1 MTLWIILSGHGLMA
15 ILASVS
21 RMSTYLMVHTQITT
35 LKGGTGVDETGL
47 DETSS
52 RRNRSIDETGTHC

>member
-1 MTLWIILSGHGLMA
+1 
-15 ILASVS
+15 
-21 RMSTYLMVHTQITT
+21 MVHTQITT

>member
-1 MTLWIILSGHGLMA
+1 MAKLMMILWIILSGHGLMV

-21 RMSTYLMVHTQITT
+21 GMSTYLMVHTQITT

-52 RRNRSIDETGTHC
+52 RQNRSR